1 MLFGCDAYKIMSHCK
16 KTIEAFQN
24 AVWQQN
30 TNKDIRLD
38 DGKMNIDTLD
48 AQEYSTEYLMQQI
61 TQSIQVRS

>member
-1 MLFGCDAYKIMSHCK
+1 MFGCNVYKIMSHCT

-30 TNKDIRLD
+30 TTKDIRLD

-48 AQEYSTEYLMQQI
+48 AQEYSTESLMSQI
-61 TQSIQVRS
+61 TQAIQVRS